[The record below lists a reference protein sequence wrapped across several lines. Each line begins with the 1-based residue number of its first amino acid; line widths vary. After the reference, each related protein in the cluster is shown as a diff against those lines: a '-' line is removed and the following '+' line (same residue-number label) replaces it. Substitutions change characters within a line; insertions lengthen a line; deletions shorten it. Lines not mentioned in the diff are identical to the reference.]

1 MQLIDWIIVGLML
14 GLVLWIGLYTQQFV
28 KGVADFLAAGRVAGR
43 YVVSVSAGE
52 AGLGLISVVAIWEM
66 YYKSGFAVSFWSAI
80 GTPIALIMTISGY
93 CIYRYRETR
102 VLTMGQLL
110 EIRYSRRFRVFAG
123 FLSAL
128 SGILNYGLFPAVGAR
143 FVVYFCGF
151 PPQLDIFGMQWPTF
165 AVLMAIFLT
174 IGVTLACLGGQLTV
188 MTTDCVMGMISY
200 PIYLI
205 IVFVCLSQFSWWQE
219 IAPALAARPAG
230 QSMLNPFDTS
240 ALRDFNLLYIFIGIF
255 ASIYGGAGMTWLGT
269 QGYNGAAVNA
279 HEQKMSRILGTWRG
293 GFSSVMIILTAAVA
307 YSYFH
312 HANFADRAAESQ
324 RSLHVTAL
332 QDVAPAFAPD
342 PEVSPVTSVEVD
354 AAIANLKATDPG
366 KFVTFETISK
376 QMTVPVAIRDILP
389 VGVLGLFCGLMIF
402 LLISTDSTYLHSWG
416 SILVQDIALPLR
428 KKAFTPK
435 EQLFWLRVAI
445 GLVAVYAFAFSY
457 FFGQATY
464 ILMFFAITGAIWAG
478 AGAVIVLG
486 LYWPRGTTAGA
497 WTALLSGAGIAVGGF
512 LLINTWAGHVY
523 PLLEQSPA
531 FLARLSRAV
540 EALSG
545 PMEPL
550 ILWRITPER
559 FFMNG
564 QEINFLAMITAIG
577 GYAVVSLLTS
587 REKFNMNRMLHR
599 GKYRRPDEHMAE
611 PPMVAARRKGIV
623 AMLHAMSGIDENFT
637 KGDRILSWSVIIY
650 SLGYGFGS
658 FLLIVIWNLIS
669 PWPAEW
675 WTIMFFITGIVIAS
689 LVGIVS
695 TVWFSIGGTIDL
707 IRMFKRLHSHRV
719 NEADDGRVIGH
730 QSAED
735 VKIAD
740 KHQ

>member
-1 MQLIDWIIVGLML
+1 M
-14 GLVLWIGLYTQQFV
+14 
-28 KGVADFLAAGRVAGR
+28 
-43 YVVSVSAGE
+43 
-52 AGLGLISVVAIWEM
+52 
-66 YYKSGFAVSFWSAI
+66 
-80 GTPIALIMTISGY
+80 
-93 CIYRYRETR
+93 
-102 VLTMGQLL
+102 
-110 EIRYSRRFRVFAG
+110 
-123 FLSAL
+123 
-128 SGILNYGLFPAVGAR
+128 N
-143 FVVYFCGF
+143 
-151 PPQLDIFGMQWPTF
+151 
-165 AVLMAIFLT
+165 
-174 IGVTLACLGGQLTV
+174 
-188 MTTDCVMGMISY
+188 
-200 PIYLI
+200 
-205 IVFVCLSQFSWWQE
+205 LSQVLSS
-219 IAPALAARPAG
+219 G
-230 QSMLNPFDTS
+230 QKPHTDQSEQ
-240 ALRDFNLLYIFIGIF
+240 
-255 ASIYGGAGMTWLGT
+255 GA
-269 QGYNGAAVNA
+269 
-279 HEQKMSRILGTWRG
+279 
-293 GFSSVMIILTAAVA
+293 
-307 YSYFH
+307 H
-312 HANFADRAAESQ
+312 HPS
-324 RSLHVTAL
+324 
-332 QDVAPAFAPD
+332 
-342 PEVSPVTSVEVD
+342 
-354 AAIANLKATDPG
+354 
-366 KFVTFETISK
+366 
-376 QMTVPVAIRDILP
+376 
-389 VGVLGLFCGLMIF
+389 
-402 LLISTDSTYLHSWG
+402 
-416 SILVQDIALPLR
+416 
-428 KKAFTPK
+428 
-435 EQLFWLRVAI
+435 
-445 GLVAVYAFAFSY
+445 
-457 FFGQATY
+457 
-464 ILMFFAITGAIWAG
+464 
-478 AGAVIVLG
+478 AVI
-486 LYWPRGTTAGA
+486 AA
-497 WTALLSGAGIAVGGF
+497 GGF

-587 REKFNMNRMLHR
+587 REKFNMDRMLHR
-599 GKYRRPDEHMAE
+599 GKYRRLDEHMAE
-611 PPMVAARRKGIV
+611 PPMVAARRKGIL